1 MRRCLRN
8 CIPAAWL
15 TPHGGEFARLFPDI
29 VARLEAPATSGPA
42 FSKVAATREA
52 ARRAG
57 CVVLYKGSDT
67 VIAAPDGACSI
78 NAAI

>member
-1 MRRCLRN
+1 
-8 CIPAAWL
+8 
-15 TPHGGEFARLFPDI
+15 

-67 VIAAPDGACSI
+67 VIAATDGACSI